1 MTLDLGC
8 ASPFFFFKLG
18 ARSQIEL
25 SDPCFMPQSIYQEME
40 MKFHVD
46 FVQLGTWK
54 LSIANLMA
62 LMVSTLILII
72 NIKKSYY
79 LKIGMQ
85 VSKTQISLIRTALG
99 TEWGCHQIKA
109 KSNWI
114 QGRKGRQDDLLKR
127 ELLARLIVLTN

>member
-1 MTLDLGC
+1 
-8 ASPFFFFKLG
+8 
-18 ARSQIEL
+18 
-25 SDPCFMPQSIYQEME
+25 MPQSIYQEME

-54 LSIANLMA
+54 LSITNLMA

-85 VSKTQISLIRTALG
+85 VSKT
-99 TEWGCHQIKA
+99 
-109 KSNWI
+109 
-114 QGRKGRQDDLLKR
+114 
-127 ELLARLIVLTN
+127 

>member
-1 MTLDLGC
+1 
-8 ASPFFFFKLG
+8 
-18 ARSQIEL
+18 
-25 SDPCFMPQSIYQEME
+25 MPQSIYQEME

-62 LMVSTLILII
+62 LMVSTLILIN

-114 QGRKGRQDDLLKR
+114 QGRKERQDNLLKR
-127 ELLARLIVLTN
+127 ELLARLIVLTNELSAHSSLVCWSVINVSSWVYRNVCK

>member
-1 MTLDLGC
+1 
-8 ASPFFFFKLG
+8 
-18 ARSQIEL
+18 
-25 SDPCFMPQSIYQEME
+25 MPQSIYQEME

-85 VSKTQISLIRTALG
+85 VSKTQTSLIRTALG

-114 QGRKGRQDDLLKR
+114 QGRKGRQGNLLKR
-127 ELLARLIVLTN
+127 ELLARLIVLTNELSAHSSLVCWSVIHVSSWVYRNVCK

>member
-1 MTLDLGC
+1 
-8 ASPFFFFKLG
+8 
-18 ARSQIEL
+18 
-25 SDPCFMPQSIYQEME
+25 MPQSIYQEME

-46 FVQLGTWK
+46 FVQLGTSK

-85 VSKTQISLIRTALG
+85 VSKT
-99 TEWGCHQIKA
+99 
-109 KSNWI
+109 
-114 QGRKGRQDDLLKR
+114 
-127 ELLARLIVLTN
+127 

>member
-1 MTLDLGC
+1 
-8 ASPFFFFKLG
+8 
-18 ARSQIEL
+18 
-25 SDPCFMPQSIYQEME
+25 MPQSIYQEME

-114 QGRKGRQDDLLKR
+114 QGRKGRQENLLKR

>member
-1 MTLDLGC
+1 
-8 ASPFFFFKLG
+8 
-18 ARSQIEL
+18 
-25 SDPCFMPQSIYQEME
+25 MPQSIYQEME

-46 FVQLGTWK
+46 FVQLGTSK

-99 TEWGCHQIKA
+99 TE
-109 KSNWI
+109 
-114 QGRKGRQDDLLKR
+114 
-127 ELLARLIVLTN
+127 